1 MSKHNIIRDRNREL
15 EAIWLM
21 YTRAG
26 WSTRDIAEIFK
37 FKSPASVTQKL
48 EKYAHEHK
56 LELEAYEH

>member
-21 YTRAG
+21 YTRAH

-37 FKSPASVTQKL
+37 FKSPASVMQKL

-56 LELEAYEH
+56 LELEEYER